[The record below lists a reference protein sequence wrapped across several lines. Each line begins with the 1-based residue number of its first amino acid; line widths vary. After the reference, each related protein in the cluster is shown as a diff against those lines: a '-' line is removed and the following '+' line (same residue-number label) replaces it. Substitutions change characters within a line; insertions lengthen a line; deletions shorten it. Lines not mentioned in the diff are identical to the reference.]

1 MRKRIAPPLV
11 FDGRYIYNRER
22 MNTDGFNDISI
33 RGGACGTT
41 KLALEALMSG
51 DEAHPRGFE
60 GWPS

>member
-1 MRKRIAPPLV
+1 
-11 FDGRYIYNRER
+11 